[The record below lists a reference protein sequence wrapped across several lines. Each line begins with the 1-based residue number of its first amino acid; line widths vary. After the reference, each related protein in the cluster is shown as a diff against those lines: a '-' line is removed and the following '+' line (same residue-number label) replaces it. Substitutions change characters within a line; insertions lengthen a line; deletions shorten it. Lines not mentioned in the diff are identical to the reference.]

1 MPPSLRPR
9 ASFIALPLFPPLT
22 IPPPS
27 PGSPASR
34 NFFPEAPPSS
44 VFQELSELKALIDE
58 HANVTV
64 TDPHGR
70 ITYVN
75 GKFCATTQYSREE
88 LIGKDHRLINSGYH
102 PKVFF
107 YELWATITAGR
118 PWHGEIRNRAKDGSL
133 YWVKVTILPSLG
145 VDGRPCRYVAIQ
157 NDITSRKLAQ
167 EALALAEARLA
178 ELQSGPTA
186 APTVPLLPS
195 RERQVLALVVQGL
208 RNKEIAATLG
218 LNVKTVE
225 TYRSRVMKRLDCT
238 SPAELVRT
246 ALRLGLTRP

>member
-1 MPPSLRPR
+1 M
-9 ASFIALPLFPPLT
+9 FPPHP

-27 PGSPASR
+27 TDNPASR
-34 NFFPEAPPSS
+34 NFIPQAQPAS
-44 VFQELSELKALIDE
+44 VAQEFSELKALIDE
-58 HANVTV
+58 HARVAITNV
-64 TDPHGR
+64 HGL

-75 GKFCATTQYSREE
+75 DKFCATTQYSREE
-88 LIGKDHRLINSGYH
+88 LIGKDHRVVNSGYH
-102 PKVFF
+102 PKAFF

-118 PWHGEIRNRAKDGSL
+118 PWHGEVRNRAKDGTF

-145 VDGRPCRYVAIQ
+145 DDGRPRRYVAIQ
-157 NDITSRKLAQ
+157 NDITPRKLAQ

-178 ELQSGPTA
+178 ELQSSPVA
-186 APTVPLLPS
+186 SPAVPLLPT

-208 RNKEIAATLG
+208 RNKEIAARLE

-238 SPAELVRT
+238 SPAELVH
-246 ALRLGLTRP
+246 AAIRLGLTEP